1 MKKKLSESLKRLKKK
16 NPDIEDFKDNIK
28 KLTPYEISVFRTLK
42 DKYELSLLNNN
53 EKIENESDELS
64 EDAKET
70 LERINKGISFE
81 FPKK

>member
-1 MKKKLSESLKRLKKK
+1 MKKKLSDSLKRLKKK
-16 NPDIEDFKDNIK
+16 NPDIKGFKDNIK
-28 KLTPYEISVFRTLK
+28 KLTPYEITVFRTLK
-42 DKYELSLLNNN
+42 DKYELSVLNNN

-81 FPKK
+81 FPK